1 MENRVVGTH
10 THQIE
15 LDMVCIGSERART
28 YGLCFGCG
36 HAAENNVQEWSATS
50 ETASRQKGRDGDG
63 DMAHHP
69 AGKQEYAKL
78 SW

>member
-1 MENRVVGTH
+1 MVGTH

-15 LDMVCIGSERART
+15 LDMICIGSERARM

-36 HAAENNVQEWSATS
+36 HAAENNAQEWSATS

-63 DMAHHP
+63 QTWPTILRENKRM
-69 AGKQEYAKL
+69 L
-78 SW
+78 N